1 MLVKTPFKVG
11 LLIPIGLVAIVL
23 AVHFFGTS
31 RKAADDSPGMLNIGK
46 TETHSNMSSTSTSSA
61 SDNSTFSARRVL
73 LFSDNPHP
81 LCRKIVA
88 HLEQRLKDSPF
99 IEQLQLTDQPYI
111 NTNAGPAPDLF
122 LTVNLAELKQSGIV
136 SSTMKALVTASLG
149 NTPSQSSY
157 YTSDATTAPLVSFEW
172 KASIDSETTFTGVRT
187 DRYADA
193 ARSIADDL
201 AKNIIKQIEE
211 FAGKYP
217 ALPEL
222 PREFYGPY
230 QPVAD
235 LDCLKEFHARRVGSF
250 SGLFTHNET
259 FWSFPT
265 TTNPVPQL
273 ARIVRQLEAAGWK
286 ITGNQMTNSWDH
298 RIAGNNGDARLEIFR
313 QRNERLSLSPSDKP
327 PGHFDFVAH
336 YRKPFSREEREAVLE
351 KLLATSAPV
360 ETLLPFVNALT
371 KEQRGKFYDLAE
383 KSPGTSPQACLQL
396 AQYYLNQKRTND
408 AVHLLLRTKALA
420 ATLKDATSLN
430 SSIETMVKKISPKK
444 ELKLEITPDL
454 CRELGFLELTNLAQ
468 PIEQNRGFGQP
479 LIFFGPGNRGVK
491 ISALMVSALQKGAYP
506 WLFVEAEE
514 GMRSTSSSSF
524 TPDNQGE
531 WQHGIS
537 FDKQNLR
544 IIVVP
549 APDKKQVKFTIR
561 VGQ

>member
-1 MLVKTPFKVG
+1 
-11 LLIPIGLVAIVL
+11 
-23 AVHFFGTS
+23 
-31 RKAADDSPGMLNIGK
+31 
-46 TETHSNMSSTSTSSA
+46 
-61 SDNSTFSARRVL
+61 VL

-122 LTVNLAELKQSGIV
+122 LTVDLAELEQSGVV

-149 NTPSQSSY
+149 NAPWQSSY
-157 YTSDATTAPLVSFEW
+157 YTSDASTAPRLSFEW

-201 AKNIIKQIEE
+201 AKNILKQIED

-222 PREFYGPY
+222 PREFYGSY

-235 LDCLKEFHARRVGSF
+235 LDCLKEFPARRVGSF

-259 FWSFPT
+259 FWSFPL

-273 ARIVRQLEAAGWK
+273 ARIARQLEAAGWK
-286 ITGNQMTNSWDH
+286 ITGNQMTNNWENH
-298 RIAGNNGDARLEIFR
+298 IAGNNGDAWLEIFR
-313 QRNERLSLSPSDKP
+313 QRNERMSLSHSDKP
-327 PGHFDFVAH
+327 AARFDFVAH
-336 YRKPFSREEREAVLE
+336 YRKPFSAGEREAALE
-351 KLLATSAPV
+351 KLLATPASV
-360 ETLLPFVNALT
+360 ETLLPFVNAFT
-371 KEQRGKFYDLAE
+371 REQRGKFYELAE

-396 AQYYLNQKRTND
+396 AQYYLTQKRTND

-420 ATLKDATSLN
+420 ATLQDSTSLN
-430 SSIETMVKKISPKK
+430 SSIEALVKKISPKK
-444 ELKLEITPDL
+444 DLKLKITPDL
-454 CRELGFLELTNLAQ
+454 CRELGFLELTNLTQ
-468 PIEQNRGFGQP
+468 TIEQSRGFGQP
-479 LIFFGPGNRGVK
+479 LVFFGPGNHGVK
-491 ISALMVSALQKGAYP
+491 ISALTVSAPQKTAYP
-506 WLFVEAEE
+506 WLFVEAED
-514 GMRSTSSSSF
+514 GMRSTSYSSF
-524 TPDNQGE
+524 TLDNKGE

-537 FDKQNLR
+537 FDKQTLR
-544 IIVVP
+544 IIAVP
-549 APDKKQVKFTIR
+549 MPDKKQVKFTIR